1 MQIKKVLNNNVVV
14 VETADQKEMIVMGR
28 GIAFQKKTGDFIQEE
43 LIEKTFILETAAL
56 SEKLKELLSDIP
68 LAHLRVADDIVQYA
82 QEKLETDLK
91 ENIYLTLTD
100 HVNFAISRYKKG
112 IHLKN
117 ALLWEIKRFYR
128 EEFHVGL
135 QALAFIQKETGVEL
149 DEDEAGFIALHLV
162 NARVDKQQIDQ
173 TVVMTNIVQDILGIV
188 KYHYGVVLDESSLN
202 YTRFVTHLQYVAQRI
217 INGELI
223 ESQDDFLYEHVK
235 RKYNRAFKCMEKINH
250 YLEAQHQVML
260 SRDECVYLTIHI
272 FRVMERDTKEL
283 DQF

>member
-112 IHLKN
+112 
-117 ALLWEIKRFYR
+117 
-128 EEFHVGL
+128 
-135 QALAFIQKETGVEL
+135 FI
-149 DEDEAGFIALHLV
+149 
-162 NARVDKQQIDQ
+162 
-173 TVVMTNIVQDILGIV
+173 
-188 KYHYGVVLDESSLN
+188 
-202 YTRFVTHLQYVAQRI
+202 
-217 INGELI
+217 
-223 ESQDDFLYEHVK
+223 
-235 RKYNRAFKCMEKINH
+235 
-250 YLEAQHQVML
+250 
-260 SRDECVYLTIHI
+260 
-272 FRVMERDTKEL
+272 
-283 DQF
+283 